1 MQAVQKKLR
10 QVEHVFDPPLTRAR
24 LLRRYKR
31 FLADVEMEDGSRL
44 TIHCPNSGSML
55 GCLEEG
61 APVYMSP
68 SQNPKRRTPFTW
80 EMIQISGAWIGVN
93 TGWPNYLAARAA
105 ELQALPLFKD
115 ALSVKREVKVSQHTR
130 LDLMVELPDGPLY
143 VEVKNVSLVRNG
155 QAHFPDAKTTRG
167 AKHLEE
173 LMSLKSQGFGAA
185 MLYTVQRPDG
195 ESFAPAQD
203 IDPEYDRL
211 WHQARQRGV
220 EIVVVVVEVSPV
232 KLRLARTL
240 PLADWAGV
248 C

>member
-1 MQAVQKKLR
+1 MQADEKRLR
-10 QVEHVFDPPLTRAR
+10 QVEHVFDPPLIRAK

-31 FLADVEMEDGSRL
+31 FLADVEMEDGSRV
-44 TIHCPNSGSML
+44 TIHCPNSGSMK
-55 GCLEEG
+55 GCLEDG
-61 APVYMSP
+61 AVVYMSP
-68 SQNPKRRTPFTW
+68 SQNPKRRTPYTW
-80 EMIQISGAWIGVN
+80 EMIQIGGNWIGVN

-105 ELQALPLFKD
+105 ELEVLPLFQD
-115 ALSVKREVKVSQHTR
+115 AVSVRREVKVSEHTR
-130 LDLMVELPDGPLY
+130 LDLMVELPSGPLY

-173 LMSLKSQGFGAA
+173 LMALKSKGFGAA

-203 IDPEYDRL
+203 IDPDYARL
-211 WHQARQRGV
+211 MHMARKKGV
-220 EIVVVVVEVSPV
+220 EIVVVEVEVSPV
-232 KLRLARTL
+232 KLRLRRSL

-248 C
+248 